1 MHLIFTSYEGKAEFK
16 VQEKCETDLD
26 MEMIFEEYKDS
37 EFGKENME
45 LYLTLYKEE
54 IEIAKK
60 RKQLLID
67 LKEDFTT
74 KFMPIVEE
82 RSPEYFL

>member
-1 MHLIFTSYEGKAEFK
+1 MHLVFTSYEGKLEFK
-16 VQEKCETDLD
+16 IQEKSKTDLD
-26 MEMIFEEYKDS
+26 MEMIFDKYKDS

-45 LYLTLYKEE
+45 LYLGLYKKE

-67 LKEDFTT
+67 LKEDF
-74 KFMPIVEE
+74 KENFLPIIEE
-82 RSPEYFL
+82 ENPEYFL